1 MGDRLKQE
9 IVIPYAPRKAFMPF
23 HTRTQRWAIL
33 VCHRRAG
40 KTVASINDVIRRAIV
55 EGKKDGRYAYIAPY
69 LNQARDI
76 AWDYLLRYAEP
87 IIAEKRAYPE
97 MWVRLVNGARIRL
110 YGADNPDA
118 LRGGYF
124 DGVVADEYADWQ
136 PRVWREIIRPALA
149 DRNGWGV
156 LIGTPKGH
164 NAFHDAWLK
173 AAGDDEWFRLLLRAD
188 TSGLLPDSEL
198 DSMRKELTSNQY
210 AQELLCDFEAAI
222 EGAYYGEEMRRAEA
236 DERITGVPYEE
247 RSLVNTAWDLGIADL
262 TAIVWWQ
269 QVGRE
274 IRVIDYYEGAGQSL
288 AHYASIVASKPY
300 KYDRHYLPH
309 DAEAKELG
317 TGKTRVET
325 LRELGIQ
332 SQVVPLQK
340 VEDGINAVKMTLSQC
355 WFDQRKAGDL
365 VEHLK
370 QYRAEYD
377 KRLGV
382 VKANPVHDIHSHG
395 ADAFRYAALAMRSQT
410 TKQRFA
416 PLNYPERKW
425 V

>member
-1 MGDRLKQE
+1 MIETQE
-9 IVIPYAPRKAFMPF
+9 IVIPYKPRDAFKAF
-23 HTRTQRWAIL
+23 HARKTRFACM

-40 KTVASINDVIRRAIV
+40 KTVAAINDVVKSAV
-55 EGKKDGRYAYIAPY
+55 EEGKRDGRYGYIAPY
-69 LNQARDI
+69 LSQAKEI
-76 AWDYLLRYAEP
+76 AWDYLKHYAEP
-87 IIAEKRAYPE
+87 LIVKKAEFPE
-97 MWVRLVNGARIRL
+97 MAVWLANGSRIRL

-118 LRGGYF
+118 IRGGYF
-124 DGVVADEYADWQ
+124 DGVVGDEFQLWRPQ
-136 PRVWREIIRPALA
+136 VWGEIVRPMLA
-149 DRNGWGV
+149 DRKGWGV
-156 LIGTPKGH
+156 LIGTIKGR
-164 NAFHDAWLK
+164 NLLWQMYQAAQIDPEWFSLYLK
-173 AAGDDEWFRLLLRAD
+173 ASQSGIIPEDELQALRMTMTA
-188 TSGLLPDSEL
+188 
-198 DSMRKELTSNQY
+198 NQY
-210 AQELLCDFEAAI
+210 AQEFECDPDAAI
-222 EGAYYGEEMRRAEA
+222 EGSYYGEEMKQAEA
-236 DERITGVPYEE
+236 DQRVTGVPYEE
-247 RSLVNTAWDLGIADL
+247 RALVCTAWDLGIADL
-262 TAIVWWQ
+262 TSIVWWQ

-300 KYDRHYLPH
+300 KYERHYLPH

-325 LRELGIQ
+325 LRELGIA

-355 WFDQRKAGDL
+355 WFDARKCGDL

-395 ADAFRYAALAMRSQT
+395 ADAFRYACLAMRSQT